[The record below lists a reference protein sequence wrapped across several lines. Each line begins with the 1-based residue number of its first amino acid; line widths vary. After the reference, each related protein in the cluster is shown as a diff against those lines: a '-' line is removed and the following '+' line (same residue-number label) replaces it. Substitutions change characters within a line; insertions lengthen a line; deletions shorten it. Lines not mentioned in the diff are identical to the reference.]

1 APYAPRLT
9 SPTCAGEAFCLD
21 RAVAA
26 QPLGFFHVCAAL
38 GEPQVA
44 YVRGLTREKGCV
56 PARDR
61 LLIRRRRSC
70 GGCGG
75 CWLVEYPRVLHGV
88 LLADGSDGR
97 TVSPWHPQRRAN
109 MKKATDLQGSV
120 AARAAEGRYIRPE
133 SEPGG
138 RAPALLSAAGTPAVR
153 GRVSSTSA
161 QMLIPIPGRLILNS
175 FFMLCS
181 PPQCSANRVSPAG
194 RSSYRTGTNN
204 TLRARPDRAKSFS
217 KNSSDFF
224 RSRIFR
230 RHGGVSL
237 APYDGENL

>member
-1 APYAPRLT
+1 
-9 SPTCAGEAFCLD
+9 
-21 RAVAA
+21 
-26 QPLGFFHVCAAL
+26 
-38 GEPQVA
+38 
-44 YVRGLTREKGCV
+44 V
-56 PARDR
+56 PAGDR
-61 LLIRRRRSC
+61 LLIRRCRSC
-70 GGCGG
+70 GGCGR

-120 AARAAEGRYIRPE
+120 ASRAAEGRYIRPE

-138 RAPALLSAAGTPAVR
+138 RAPALLSAAGAPAVR

-175 FFMLCS
+175 FFMLRS

-204 TLRARPDRAKSFS
+204 TLRARPDRAKSFFEE
-217 KNSSDFF
+217 FF
-224 RSRIFR
+224 RFFPRPHFPASWRGFPRPVR
-230 RHGGVSL
+230 RRESGCRRPPAWSGRCRAA
-237 APYDGENL
+237 APAAAAGWAVLPRWPPGSNRAGW